1 MPCNKVTFLP
11 EQVHARPLTFGT
23 GRFNVW
29 GGGPNELLT
38 RTHAV
43 LSAYNPGEEGGNAL
57 WSIIT
62 GERSPEGKLT
72 VSWPQSAAHLH
83 STHSPWMTLRQGS
96 GSEQPYS
103 FATQW
108 ALFPIGHGLS
118 FTSFVYSNLVVAATP
133 SASRSDAVWNDSSF
147 GDSVSYT
154 VSVTVTNNGTMA
166 GAETV
171 LFLHS
176 LWVSQ
181 VVRWQR
187 QLSGFAK
194 VRLQPGQSAI
204 ARATFGSEE
213 LAVWLN
219 LPGASRWW
227 TEPGNYSIQACS
239 SVVDCRLNATFMV
252 GNTVGT

>member
-1 MPCNKVTFLP
+1 M
-11 EQVHARPLTFGT
+11 HARPLTFGT

-29 GGGPNELLT
+29 GGGPNALLT

-96 GSEQPYS
+96 GSERPYS

-108 ALFPIGHGLS
+108 ALFPMGHGLS
-118 FTSFVYSNLVVAATP
+118 FTSFVYSDLVVTSASS
-133 SASRSDAVWNDSSF
+133 SASRSDSVSNNGSF

-176 LWVSQ
+176 LWVSR
-181 VVRWQR
+181 VLRWER

-194 VRLQPGQSAI
+194 VRLQPGESAV
-204 ARATFGSEE
+204 AEATFGAEE
-213 LAVWLN
+213 LAVWLD
-219 LPGASRWW
+219 LAAPGASRWW

-239 SVVDCRLNATFMV
+239 SVVDCRLNATFRV
-252 GNTVGT
+252 SNTTGAY